1 MAPIMMP
8 PPTAIVLVSWN
19 TQDLL
24 RQALRSVR
32 EHAGMPV
39 HVIVVDNASSDG
51 STAMVCAEF
60 PEATLI
66 ANPDNRGFGQANNQ
80 GFAAGQEPF
89 ILLLNSDAQLT
100 PGSLPALVATL
111 EQHPEAGAV
120 GARLVY
126 PDGRFQ
132 ASFAAFPNLL
142 TEVLLLAGLAPRIWG
157 AQYPSRRES
166 ASRRARAVD
175 WVGAA
180 CLLLRRAAVDATGGF
195 DSSFHMYA
203 EETDLCRRIRGQG
216 WAVRYCPQAV
226 ALHHGGRSTAQRSTE
241 QPLMLWRS
249 RLLYFRKHRPAWEA
263 RALPHLVRGA
273 HALRGL
279 TWSLRARLAG
289 GGAGSEWRQRAA
301 GAWRVVEGL
310 AAER

>member
-1 MAPIMMP
+1 M
-8 PPTAIVLVSWN
+8 PPTAIILVNWN
-19 TQDLL
+19 TRDLL

-51 STAMVCAEF
+51 SPEMVRAEF

-80 GFAAGQEPF
+80 GFAASREPF
-89 ILLLNSDAQLT
+89 ILLLNSDAELT
-100 PGSLPALVATL
+100 PGALPALVAEL
-111 EQHPEAGAV
+111 ERHPEAGAV
-120 GARLVY
+120 GGRLVY

-132 ASFAAFPNLL
+132 ASFAAYPKLL
-142 TEVLLLAGLAPRIWG
+142 TEALLLAGLAPRIWG
-157 AQYPSRRES
+157 VQYPSRRES
-166 ASRRARAVD
+166 ASRRAREVD

-195 DSSFHMYA
+195 DPSFHMYA
-203 EETDLCRRIRGQG
+203 EETDLCRRIHGRG
-216 WAVRYCPQAV
+216 WTVRYSPQAV
-226 ALHHGGRSTAQRSTE
+226 ALHHGGRSTTQRSTE

-263 RALPHLVRGA
+263 RVLPLLIRGA

-279 TWSLRARLAG
+279 TWSLRARLAA
-289 GGAGSEWRQRAA
+289 GGARAEWQQRAA